1 MIEAKR
7 LLAIGAAL
15 LVLAATPNARAQ
27 DVDVATAQQK
37 ADAFLGQLMAG
48 SIGPAYDGILAGSN
62 SSKLTPQLIAQF
74 KQQSA
79 GIPRVYGRFLGFER
93 VSSPRVGDSIVQ
105 LLYVVKHELHPIV
118 WEFSFYRVKDD
129 WFVVKIRFNDQ
140 LSWLAASAP

>member
-1 MIEAKR
+1 MIEARR
-7 LLAIGAAL
+7 LLALGAML
-15 LVLAATPNARAQ
+15 LVLGVAANARAQ
-27 DVDVATAQQK
+27 DADIATAHQK
-37 ADAFLGQLMAG
+37 ADGFLDQLMAG
-48 SIGPAYDGILAGSN
+48 AIGPAYDGLLAGSN

-79 GIPRVYGRFLGFER
+79 GIRRVYGRLLGFER
-93 VSSPRVGDSIVQ
+93 VSSHRVGDSIVQ

>member
-1 MIEAKR
+1 MIKTKR
-7 LLAIGAAL
+7 LVAIGAVL
-15 LVLAATPNARAQ
+15 LVLAVTANAQAQ
-27 DVDVATAQQK
+27 DADVATAHQK
-37 ADAFLGQLMAG
+37 ADTFLDKLMAG
-48 SIGPAYDGILAGSN
+48 SIGPAYDGLLADSN
-62 SSKLTPQLIAQF
+62 NSKLTPQVIAQF

-79 GIPRVYGRFLGFER
+79 GIPRLYGRLLGFER
-93 VSSPRVGDSIVQ
+93 VSSQRLGDSIVQ